1 VADRPSDPARRLQQA
16 MEALN
21 RIGGESAGVDV
32 LMQRICDE
40 IMQVCDASGAV
51 VERADGSEMVYVC
64 AAGSVAAH
72 VGLRLPMAGSLSG
85 LCVASRATQR
95 CVDSENDPRV
105 HREACRKV
113 RARSMLLVPLLYGGE
128 AIGVLKAT
136 SERLFAFGPD
146 DEQLLRCCAGII
158 GAALGRELA
167 LEAER
172 RHSAELAQALDAS
185 RADAERLGRDAL
197 CDALTGLPNRRR
209 FDQEIDRL
217 LDGERLA
224 GGAALAFV
232 DLNDFK
238 SINDRYGH
246 EAGDAALRA
255 VADALRATLRV
266 GDLAARLAGARR
278 RTRRLA
284 GRPRRRPG
292 RALPLVRPQATA
304 GGGAI
309 AGAGSWP
316 THRGEHQH
324 RPRPARPPRPRP
336 QHLAGPRRRRHVP
349 RQARRPALLLPARR
363 QRRTGSRLNRS
374 LSELPARQRTSISE
388 QSAMHSS
395 LGGMASVRS
404 W

>member
-1 VADRPSDPARRLQQA
+1 

-266 GDLAARLAGARR
+266 GDLAARLAGDEFVALLVGLGDDPVAHCRWFARKLL
-278 RTRRLA
+278 LA
-284 GRPRRRPG
+284 VAQSPVLVLGQRIAVSISIGLALHDRPG
-292 RALPLVRPQATA
+292 LDRSTWLARADAAMYRAK
-304 GGGAI
+304 
-309 AGAGSWP
+309 
-316 THRGEHQH
+316 
-324 RPRPARPPRPRP
+324 
-336 QHLAGPRRRRHVP
+336 LAGPHCYCLHGDSAA
-349 RQARRPALLLPARR
+349 QAA
-363 QRRTGSRLNRS
+363 G
-374 LSELPARQRTSISE
+374 
-388 QSAMHSS
+388 
-395 LGGMASVRS
+395 
-404 W
+404 